1 MQNETSAERT
11 SRLARL
17 IENQK
22 QRLENESE
30 EQRSTRLGRLT
41 DNQARRL
48 QNESEE
54 QRSARLG
61 RLTDNQARRLQ
72 NESEEQRS
80 ARLGRLTDNQARRL
94 QNESEEQ
101 RSARLGRLTDNQARR
116 LQNESEEQR
125 SARLGRLTDNQAR
138 RLENES
144 MVERAERLT
153 QLSQNRRKRKQN
165 ETSEERAARVSRIA
179 ARKQA
184 RISSLSEE
192 ERILRQQQQREQTRL
207 RVQALRRKRQQI
219 VELQSSVEPDA
230 VNAGNSEGDPSVHL
244 QTPQLVVM
252 APPNQGTKISGN
264 LVKFRKAVLEAP
276 SNKCFSCKKL
286 HYDRLGGT
294 IAWEEAGKM
303 LEVVNLSV
311 DDSVGQLWFCNKCK
325 KSLQQKKVP
334 AASQFNNM
342 KVAKVPS
349 ALRELNTLEER
360 LISKATVFM
369 KMVIL
374 PRGGQRAVRGQV
386 INFPSDVDGIV
397 AQLPRPPSGEDIVYV
412 QRPDS
417 TTEVEC
423 QSVEHG
429 ARYLRCRYSRVMEAL
444 GWLKRNNPLYEDVI
458 ISGVTEDM
466 FDDKDDGNGSS
477 EGEDAH
483 AHSEELLES
492 GVVRLDVLHPNIPA
506 VELLQEENAVHRQ
519 VHQLQR
525 VTATPLSIFQDR
537 HNLEVQAFPTLYPDG
552 TNGFGTSRA
561 IKISPLE
568 YFQVCMLSA
577 DSRWA
582 CHPAYIFWACNIVE
596 AIKLQSSISIAL
608 RMRSFRDPS
617 SNCREDRRTE
627 EMRLLTAGQL
637 RGRLDDNPH
646 LRENCYSFMRDIRGT
661 QAYWNSVKIQL
672 YAMFRTLRSSYVF
685 HHAQC

>member
-1 MQNETSAERT
+1 M
-11 SRLARL
+11 
-17 IENQK
+17 
-22 QRLENESE
+22 
-30 EQRSTRLGRLT
+30 
-41 DNQARRL
+41 
-48 QNESEE
+48 
-54 QRSARLG
+54 
-61 RLTDNQARRLQ
+61 
-72 NESEEQRS
+72 
-80 ARLGRLTDNQARRL
+80 
-94 QNESEEQ
+94 
-101 RSARLGRLTDNQARR
+101 
-116 LQNESEEQR
+116 
-125 SARLGRLTDNQAR
+125 
-138 RLENES
+138 
-144 MVERAERLT
+144 
-153 QLSQNRRKRKQN
+153 
-165 ETSEERAARVSRIA
+165 
-179 ARKQA
+179 
-184 RISSLSEE
+184 
-192 ERILRQQQQREQTRL
+192 
-207 RVQALRRKRQQI
+207 
-219 VELQSSVEPDA
+219 
-230 VNAGNSEGDPSVHL
+230 
-244 QTPQLVVM
+244 
-252 APPNQGTKISGN
+252 
-264 LVKFRKAVLEAP
+264 
-276 SNKCFSCKKL
+276 
-286 HYDRLGGT
+286 
-294 IAWEEAGKM
+294 
-303 LEVVNLSV
+303 

-334 AASQFNNM
+334 AASHFNNM

-360 LISKATVFM
+360 LIAKATVFM

-397 AQLPRPPSGEDIVYV
+397 SHLPRPPSGEDIVYV

-417 TTEVEC
+417 TTEMQS

-458 ISGVTEDM
+458 INGVTEDM
-466 FDDKDDGNGSS
+466 FDDEDDGNGGS

-483 AHSEELLES
+483 AHSEELQES

-552 TNGFGTSRA
+552 RNGFGTPRV

-568 YFQVCMLSA
+568 YFQVRMLSA

-617 SNCREDRRTE
+617 SNRREDRRTE

-661 QAYWNSVKIQL
+661 QAYWNSVKIQ
-672 YAMFRTLRSSYVF
+672 
-685 HHAQC
+685 